1 VLNGTNK
8 GTPLVDEIACDPKLA
23 HDLAPGVVA
32 ALLGRAHIAVAALEA
47 RLLVA
52 SVATMSPRSAAMED
66 DRLLTAK
73 EMAARLSVPE
83 TKIKTDARCGRIPR
97 VMVGR
102 YVRFRPTEVEAA
114 LFPSRLTLEPQV
126 RYTNGIV
133 RK

>member
-1 VLNGTNK
+1 MLNGTNK
-8 GTPLVDEIACDPKLA
+8 GMPLVDEIGCDPKLA
-23 HDLAPGVVA
+23 DDLAPGVVA

-52 SVATMSPRSAAMED
+52 SVAPASYRSSVTED
-66 DRLLTAK
+66 EKLVDAK

-83 TKIKTDARCGRIPR
+83 SKIKAAARCGRIPR

-114 LFPSRLTLEPQV
+114 LSPSRLTSRVET
-126 RYTNGIV
+126 RYTDGIG

>member
-8 GTPLVDEIACDPKLA
+8 GTPSLDQIASQPKLA
-23 HDLAPGVVA
+23 HDLAPAAVA
-32 ALLGRAHIAVAALEA
+32 SLLGQAHIAIAALEA

-52 SVATMSPRSAAMED
+52 SVAPASYRSPVAED
-66 DRLLTAK
+66 EKLLDAK

-83 TKIKTDARCGRIPR
+83 SKIKSDARCGRIPR

-114 LFPSRLTLEPQV
+114 LSPSRLTPRPEMH
-126 RYTNGIV
+126 YTDGIG

>member
-1 VLNGTNK
+1 
-8 GTPLVDEIACDPKLA
+8 
-23 HDLAPGVVA
+23 
-32 ALLGRAHIAVAALEA
+32 
-47 RLLVA
+47 
-52 SVATMSPRSAAMED
+52 MSPRSAAMED

-83 TKIKTDARCGRIPR
+83 SKIKSDARCGRIPR

-114 LFPSRLTLEPQV
+114 LSPSRLTPRPEM
-126 RYTNGIV
+126 RYTDGIG

>member
-1 VLNGTNK
+1 VGNNK

-23 HDLAPGVVA
+23 DDLAPGVVA

-47 RLLVA
+47 RLLVVSIAPA
-52 SVATMSPRSAAMED
+52 SYRSTED
-66 DRLLTAK
+66 ETLIDAK

-83 TKIKTDARCGRIPR
+83 SKIKSDARCGRIPR

-114 LFPSRLTLEPQV
+114 LSASRLTLEPQV
-126 RYTNGIV
+126 RYTNGIG